1 MIISRPAVS
10 KMNER
15 MEGTENKIDRQEEY
29 SRRNCI
35 LIQGLL
41 KKRKTHKEENTDQQ
55 AIDLTNDN
63 LHIKINETD
72 IDRSHR
78 IGRCDKA
85 KKKERP
91 IIGKFLGTM

>member
-1 MIISRPAVS
+1 M
-10 KMNER
+10 
-15 MEGTENKIDRQEEY
+15 
-29 SRRNCI
+29 
-35 LIQGLL
+35 
-41 KKRKTHKEENTDQQ
+41 
-55 AIDLTNDN
+55 TNDN

>member
-1 MIISRPAVS
+1 MYFDTRVA
-10 KMNER
+10 
-15 MEGTENKIDRQEEY
+15 EE
-29 SRRNCI
+29 
-35 LIQGLL
+35 
-41 KKRKTHKEENTDQQ
+41 EENTDQQ